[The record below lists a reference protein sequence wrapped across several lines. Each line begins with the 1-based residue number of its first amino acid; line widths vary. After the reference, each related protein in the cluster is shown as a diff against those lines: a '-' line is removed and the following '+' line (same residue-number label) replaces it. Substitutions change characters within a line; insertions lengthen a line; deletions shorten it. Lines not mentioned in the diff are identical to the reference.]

1 MHLRDVL
8 LPAILLCVNASARTI
23 YPLSTT
29 ADLPFA
35 SPTDL
40 QFATASAGASAATAD
55 SSMSSLVHSA
65 RTTLAALLKERR
77 DLHPGYYQ
85 CSIGLD
91 DWCPDGTVCVRMP
104 FGPADCRSPGTSTAG
119 KVRPLH
125 LFAMLTNFAR
135 SIQAV
140 VTDKPP
146 SEDVTAVNSIVIKPG
161 SSSCPSDY
169 NPCWQ
174 NIKVCCPSNTDCLQG
189 AGPAYHITCGS
200 GASLVLASSATTN
213 HSQAYRS
220 LRYIIGML
228 NDFTLELRSLVTGN
242 TR

>member
-1 MHLRDVL
+1 MYLKDVL
-8 LPAILLCVNASARTI
+8 LPAILLCANATARTI

-29 ADLPFA
+29 ADLPSA
-35 SPTDL
+35 SPSDL
-40 QFATASAGASAATAD
+40 RFATASAGPSTATAG
-55 SSMSSLVHSA
+55 SSISSLVHSA

-125 LFAMLTNFAR
+125 LFAMITSLAR
-135 SIQAV
+135 SVQAV
-140 VTDKPP
+140 VIDNLP
-146 SEDVTAVNSIVIKPG
+146 SEDATGVNSIVIKPG
-161 SSSCPSDY
+161 SSSCPYDY

-174 NIKVCCPSNTDCLQG
+174 NINVCCASNTDCLQG
-189 AGPAYHITCGS
+189 AGPAYRITCGS
-200 GASLVLASSATTN
+200 GASAVLASSATTN
-213 HSQAYRS
+213 HSQAYRF
-220 LRYIIGML
+220 LGNIIGVF
-228 NDFTLELRSLVTGN
+228 NDFTLRLKSLVTVN